1 MLEMNCHH
9 LRVQMFFMRT
19 HPPPH
24 REPGVQIPWGSGK
37 TQTRSPGSTQLR
49 LGNSCPPTGLY
60 CLPALATAVSS
71 SHLAWSPHQRPS
83 AGLALPKQA
92 IEFVIAMGSHG
103 CSVGNVS
110 VCLQRGPTS
119 PILPLFL
126 PLHSPVT
133 PSVGRFLAHRD
144 LSSMVL
150 FHGNSSMDEHWSSI
164 SPFGL

>member
-71 SHLAWSPHQRPS
+71 SHLAWSPHQRPT
-83 AGLALPKQA
+83 AGPTHVGNRVCDCHGQPWLFCGQCQCVFAERANFSNIASVPASPFSSDPLSWTIPGSQGPKQYGA
-92 IEFVIAMGSHG
+92 FPWEQQHG
-103 CSVGNVS
+103 
-110 VCLQRGPTS
+110 
-119 PILPLFL
+119 
-126 PLHSPVT
+126 
-133 PSVGRFLAHRD
+133 
-144 LSSMVL
+144 
-150 FHGNSSMDEHWSSI
+150 
-164 SPFGL
+164 